1 MAMKSLKQ
9 LDVIDQASVP
19 IFIVTMLAE
28 AAVLKRRS
36 KRGGATRVL
45 GDLDGADLQTLSG
58 LQRPPDP
65 LVPLGYERKDT
76 TASLAMLVGS
86 VAATFATAAVL
97 ERLDGAMFKRR
108 ISNVGSRKHSL
119 LAALVLW
126 DLLYYWNH
134 RLMHEV
140 RVLWANHVS
149 HHSSERYNLSTAL
162 RQPWSSLTMAWVFA
176 PMPLLG
182 FPARVTM
189 RAGQLNLLY
198 QYWIHTEAID
208 RLPKPIE
215 TVFNT
220 PSHHRAHHGANQQYL
235 DKNYGGIL
243 IVWDRLF
250 GTFEPE
256 VRRLKY
262 GLTKNISTYNPLR
275 IAYHEYASIVRD
287 VASARGLRHKL
298 GHVFGRP
305 GWTPIKPAVGS
316 FRTGAE
322 IASSAAG

>member
-1 MAMKSLKQ
+1 MVSSLKK

-19 IFIVTMLAE
+19 LFILTMVAE
-28 AAVLKRRS
+28 GAALKRRQ
-36 KRGGATRVL
+36 KRTL
-45 GDLDGADLQTLSG
+45 GDLAAADMTTLSSTH
-58 LQRPPDP
+58 LPPDE

-76 TASLAMLVGS
+76 TASLSMLLGS
-86 VAATFATAAVL
+86 VAAGFATAAIL
-97 ERLDGAMFKRR
+97 EKLDSAVFKRR
-108 ISNVGSRKHSL
+108 ISNIGSSRGSL
-119 LAALVLW
+119 VSAIVLW

-134 RLMHEV
+134 RWMHEV

-162 RQPWSSLTMAWVFA
+162 RQPWSGLTMAWVFA

-182 FPARVTM
+182 FPAKITF

-215 TVFNT
+215 AVFNT

-243 IVWDRLF
+243 IIWDKLF

-256 VRRLKY
+256 VRRIKY
-262 GLTKNISTYNPLR
+262 GLTKNISTYNPFR

-287 VASARGLRHKL
+287 VRAAKDLRHKL

-305 GWTPIKPAVGS
+305 GWTPPHPSLGHMTQAQI
-316 FRTGAE
+316 R
-322 IASSAAG
+322 AAQPRAAR